1 VARLA
6 LLSPAQLDALF
17 ALPRETL
24 APLAAQL
31 TPDDL
36 GWLGGVLPTL
46 TQEQANSLVARIL
59 SQPAVVPS
67 LRQMGDLRALAD
79 GSPDGRSLDSAIT
92 FVAGPKGAGDFWT
105 DAATVLAGSVPAGLF
120 VAKHGAGPSLGAVL
134 LLVLLALIMLRLLF
148 GLGQWLVEPLGMLRR
163 KK

>member
-1 VARLA
+1 
-6 LLSPAQLDALF
+6 LLS
-17 ALPRETL
+17 LPRETL
-24 APLAAQL
+24 APLAEQM

-36 GWLGGVLPTL
+36 AWLGGVLPTL
-46 TQEQANSLVARIL
+46 TQEQANGLVARIL
-59 SQPAVVPS
+59 SQPAVVSS
-67 LRQMGDLRALAD
+67 LRQLGDLRAVVD
-79 GSPDGRSLDSAIT
+79 SRSLDSAIT
-92 FVAGPKGAGDFWT
+92 FVAGPKGAGDFWV

-120 VAKHGAGPSLGAVL
+120 VAKHGAGPSLGALV